1 MPETDAQPGLLTARR
16 VLLFALT
23 TGVMVANLYYVQ
35 PLLAAV
41 AATFGHGVTNAGYL
55 VTATQFGYALGVLLV
70 VPLGDVLDRRGLLSA
85 MLAVNV
91 ASLLAAAISP
101 DFISFAVASLVIGIT
116 SSAAMVVIP
125 YVASHA
131 PEATRGRSLGQVM
144 TGLLLGILLARTVSG
159 FVAQWM
165 GWRAM
170 YLIAAVGVALLLVA
184 LRAAI
189 PREGM
194 RGRLHYGRL
203 LRSLVALVRAEPELR
218 RRSLYNALGLGSF
231 SVLWTG
237 LTFLLS
243 GAPYHYS
250 EATIGLFGLVGAA
263 GALAANVAGRLG
275 DRGHAHR
282 MTGVFAAILLASWV
296 VLAFGTWWLGAVL
309 AGVFLLDVGAQG
321 LHVTHQSVIYRLAPH
336 ARARITAVYMTA
348 TFVGASAGSAIA
360 SGSFAAAG
368 WTGLCMAAALLPAM
382 ILVMWAVG
390 ALRRRMALAG

>member
-1 MPETDAQPGLLTARR
+1 MPETEAQPGLLTAPR
-16 VLLFALT
+16 VLLFAVT
-23 TGVMVANLYYVQ
+23 TGLMVGNLYYVQ

-41 AATFGHGVTNAGYL
+41 AASFHHGVTSAGYL

-70 VPLGDVLDRRGLLSA
+70 VPLGDVLDRRGMLTN

-91 ASLLAAAISP
+91 AALLAAAVSP
-101 DFISFAVASLVIGIT
+101 GFISFAAASLAIGCT

-125 YVASHA
+125 YVASKA
-131 PEATRGRSLGQVM
+131 PDAARGRYLGQVM

-159 FVAQWM
+159 FVAEWL

-170 YLIAAVGVALLLVA
+170 YFIAAAAVALLLLA

-189 PREGM
+189 PREAM
-194 RGRLHYGRL
+194 RGHLAYGRL
-203 LRSLVALVRAEPELR
+203 LRSLVTLVRNEPELR
-218 RRSLYNALGLGSF
+218 RRSIYNALGLGSF

-250 EATIGLFGLVGAA
+250 EATIGLFGLIGAA
-263 GALAANVAGRLG
+263 GAMSANFAGRLG

-282 MTGVFAAILLASWV
+282 ATGGFAVILLASWV
-296 VLAFGTWWLGAVL
+296 VLAFGGTSIWAVV

-336 ARARITAVYMTA
+336 ARARVTAVYMTA
-348 TFVGASAGSAIA
+348 TFIGASAGSALA
-360 SGSFAAAG
+360 SASFSVAG
-368 WTGLCMAAALLPAM
+368 WTGLCVTAALLPVV
-382 ILVMWAVG
+382 ILAMWATG
-390 ALRRRMALAG
+390 ALRRRPEAA